1 MHKYKK
7 NVYKHWKQKY
17 LIYNR
22 RRKGDKDMKEKPL
35 TIAYEELKQKIVKD
49 INESNLPPLI
59 IRPILE
65 NILNQIISAEKQQ
78 YELDKKQYEESNSTT
93 EE

>member
-1 MHKYKK
+1 
-7 NVYKHWKQKY
+7 
-17 LIYNR
+17 
-22 RRKGDKDMKEKPL
+22 MKEKPL
-35 TIAYEELKQKIVKD
+35 TITYEELKQKIVKD

-65 NILNQIISAEKQQ
+65 NMLNQIISAEKQQ

>member
-1 MHKYKK
+1 
-7 NVYKHWKQKY
+7 
-17 LIYNR
+17 
-22 RRKGDKDMKEKPL
+22 MKEKPL

-65 NILNQIISAEKQQ
+65 NVLNQIISAEKQQ

>member
-1 MHKYKK
+1 
-7 NVYKHWKQKY
+7 
-17 LIYNR
+17 
-22 RRKGDKDMKEKPL
+22 MKEKPL

-65 NILNQIISAEKQQ
+65 NMVNQIISAEKQQ

>member
-1 MHKYKK
+1 
-7 NVYKHWKQKY
+7 
-17 LIYNR
+17 
-22 RRKGDKDMKEKPL
+22 MKEKPL

-49 INESNLPPLI
+49 INESSLPPLI

-65 NILNQIISAEKQQ
+65 NVLNQIISAEKQQ

>member
-1 MHKYKK
+1 
-7 NVYKHWKQKY
+7 
-17 LIYNR
+17 
-22 RRKGDKDMKEKPL
+22 MKEKPL

-65 NILNQIISAEKQQ
+65 NMLNQIISAEKQQ
-78 YELDKKQYEESNSTT
+78 YESDKKQYEESNSTT

>member
-1 MHKYKK
+1 
-7 NVYKHWKQKY
+7 
-17 LIYNR
+17 
-22 RRKGDKDMKEKPL
+22 MKEKPL

>member
-1 MHKYKK
+1 
-7 NVYKHWKQKY
+7 
-17 LIYNR
+17 
-22 RRKGDKDMKEKPL
+22 MKEKPL

-65 NILNQIISAEKQQ
+65 NMLNQIISAEKQQ